1 MNISK
6 ERKMIKMKK
15 RTRNFKRTTGN
26 IISIIIVIIMVA
38 VFADVFKHY
47 ERYDTVAK
55 YHLMLDLEKGD
66 SEALEYY
73 KDNYISDDIYLFDGD
88 ISFNLFAE
96 KYSIK
101 AEEKDRVKQD
111 YKNSGL
117 SLNEYVRE
125 YKKA

>member
-1 MNISK
+1 
-6 ERKMIKMKK
+6 MIKMKK

-38 VFADVFKHY
+38 VLADVFKHY

>member
-1 MNISK
+1 MK
-6 ERKMIKMKK
+6 RK
-15 RTRNFKRTTGN
+15 TRNFKRIVSN
-26 IISIIIVIIMVA
+26 IISILIVVVMIVVLIDA
-38 VFADVFKHY
+38 FKHY

-66 SEALEYY
+66 DEALEYY
-73 KDNYISDDIYLFDGD
+73 KDKYISDDIYLFDGD

-96 KYSIK
+96 KYNIK
-101 AEEKDRVKQD
+101 GEEKDRVKQD

-117 SLNEYVRE
+117 TLNEYVKE